1 MRAAVFRE
9 PGLIEVAD
17 IPLPEVGPG
26 DALVRVRAA
35 SVCGTDLRISKHGH
49 FRIPAGTSRVLGHEW
64 TGDIVEVG
72 RDVQG
77 FAVGDRVSAA
87 PNVGCGRCAMCARG
101 LNQLCPDYEAFGITM
116 NGGFAEY
123 LLIPAIAFERGNVFP
138 VPAHLSDE
146 IAAVIEPLSCCL
158 HGQRAIGLSAAD
170 SVLIIGAGPIGC
182 FHTALAKRAGARQVI
197 VANTRQPRLDI
208 AGLMGADHLINVS
221 ELDLREEVMRLTD
234 GQGVDVV
241 ITCVSK
247 PEVIASAT
255 DLAGRLGRINVF
267 SGLGDGARPPIDV
280 NSLHYREQILTGTTG
295 SSVTDYGDVIDIV
308 ATSDIDLSPIVS
320 HRWAL
325 DDIHA
330 AMETSRSGAGM
341 KSVIVFGEVA

>member
-17 IPLPEVGPG
+17 IPVPEVGPG

-49 FRIPAGTSRVLGHEW
+49 FRIPEGTARVLGHEW

-87 PNVGCGRCAMCARG
+87 PNVGCGHCAMCARG

-123 LLIPAIAFERGNVFP
+123 LLIPAIAFERGNVFR
-138 VPAHLSDE
+138 VPEHLSDE

-221 ELDLREEVMRLTD
+221 ELDLREEVLRLTD

-267 SGLGDGARPPIDV
+267 SGLGDGARPAIDV
-280 NSLHYREQILTGTTG
+280 NSLHYREQVLTGTTG

-308 ATSDIDLSPIVS
+308 ATSDIDLTPIIS